1 MTISSIVIEGE
12 RKIFQDKNKFK
23 QLLSTNVFL
32 QMTLEGSCQSE
43 ESVSYTQ
50 ECIYIHSAI

>member
-1 MTISSIVIEGE
+1 MASSSIVIEGE
-12 RKIFQDKNKFK
+12 RKIFQDINKFK

-50 ECIYIHSAI
+50 EDLLYK